1 MRTYTEIIGFDLGHA
16 ETAIMQTQKDATTQ
30 PKHLK
35 VNGESPVITA
45 VAEEMEGQV
54 EIGENAV
61 ISENQKSVRVMFK
74 SPHLENP
81 ETRHPTKL
89 FVQKIVTIL
98 SEQKQINGAAGSLFV
113 VGCPSGWP
121 PETRAA
127 YEALLREAGM
137 QHVMVIP
144 ESRGAF
150 LSARESR
157 DIPEKDLRG
166 SVLIVDI
173 GSSTTDFTAV
183 SNLEAKPIDFGE
195 NNLGAGLLDKII
207 FKRSL
212 NTQKNSAELKG
223 LLDSY
228 PPSKAKC
235 LLLCRKAK
243 EKYFNKRKSVTS
255 AELITDGTTDVI
267 YKVKISS
274 DREMDEVLS
283 TPIGEFLEQ
292 PNPGLGQ
299 LDWKTAFRIMLE
311 KAEKKMDTPPQSILL
326 TGGASRMKFVESLLQ
341 EVFPEAREV
350 KRGAEPEYAIAQG
363 LALAGR
369 LHDKMEKFRKDF
381 RHVFESGQL
390 QKAIQTDSLKKLI
403 DGIVDFLVPELERII
418 LSAFRDWRNGHISTL
433 NGMES
438 ATESRIK
445 QYLESLKEEPGAKK
459 LGEKVIKDWIDT
471 SVRPVVNDLFTPI
484 CDKAG
489 IPPDSSLR
497 LSQDFSDHALHVR
510 AIPSS
515 DIEATDSLDNLSLI
529 AAAIGAV
536 IIATLLG
543 GSGAALLMSG
553 PIGWILGLII
563 GAIVMFIG
571 REAAMDMARDIDLP
585 KLLRQMMTSEEKVR
599 KKLRENRSKLRR
611 QLSTALR
618 GNASA
623 FDKIINGIAKM
634 VKDELKEKAE
644 EAAMLIK

>member
-30 PKHLK
+30 PKLLK

-45 VAEEMEGQV
+45 VAERMDGQV

-89 FVQKIVTIL
+89 FVQKIVAIL

-127 YEALLREAGM
+127 YKALLREAGM

-183 SNLEAKPIDFGE
+183 SNLEEKPIDFGE
-195 NNLGAGLLDKII
+195 NKLGAGLLDKII

-223 LLDSY
+223 LLDAY
-228 PPSKAKC
+228 PPTKAKC
-235 LLLCRKAK
+235 LLLCRRAK
-243 EKYFNKRKSVTS
+243 EKYFNKRTSATS
-255 AELITDGTTDVI
+255 AELITDGTTEVI

-292 PNPGLGQ
+292 PNPGLSQ
-299 LDWKTAFRIMLE
+299 LDWKTAFRKMLE
-311 KAEKKMDTPPQSILL
+311 KAKKKTMDTPPQSILL
-326 TGGASRMKFVESLLQ
+326 TGGASRMKFVESLFR

-369 LHDKMEKFRKDF
+369 VHDKMEKFRKEIK
-381 RHVFESGQL
+381 HVLESGEL
-390 QKAIQTDSLKKLI
+390 QKAIQTDSLKKLM
-403 DGIVDFLVPELERII
+403 DGIVNFLVPELERII
-418 LSAFRDWRNGHISTL
+418 LSAFMDWRNGHISTL
-433 NGMES
+433 SGMES

-445 QYLESLKEEPGAKK
+445 QYLESLKGPGAKK

-471 SVRPVVNDLFTPI
+471 SVRPVVNGLFTPI
-484 CDKAG
+484 CEKAD
-489 IPPDSSLR
+489 IPDSSLS

-510 AIPSS
+510 ATPSS
-515 DIEATDSLDNLSLI
+515 DIEVTDSLNVISFI
-529 AAAIGAV
+529 AGAIGSI

-543 GSGAALLMSG
+543 GSGVSLLMSG

-563 GAIVMFIG
+563 GAIVMFVG
-571 REAAMDMARDIDLP
+571 KKAAMGKARDIDLP
-585 KLLRQMMTSEEKVR
+585 KLFREMMTSEEKVR
-599 KKLRENRSKLRR
+599 NELQKNRGELRR

-618 GNASA
+618 KNASA
-623 FDKIINGIAKM
+623 FDETINGIAEM
-634 VKDELKEKAE
+634 VKDELEKKAE

>member
-30 PKHLK
+30 PKLLK

-45 VAEEMEGQV
+45 VAEGMEGQV
-54 EIGENAV
+54 EIGEDAV

-81 ETRHPTKL
+81 EARHPTKL
-89 FVQKIVTIL
+89 FVQKIVAIL

-113 VGCPSGWP
+113 VGRPSGWS
-121 PETRAA
+121 PETSAA
-127 YEALLREAGM
+127 YKALLREAGM

-173 GSSTTDFTAV
+173 GSSTTDFTVV
-183 SNLEAKPIDFGE
+183 SNLKEKPVDFGE
-195 NNLGAGLLDKII
+195 DKLGAGLLDKII

-228 PPSKAKC
+228 PPTKAKC
-235 LLLCRKAK
+235 LLLCRRVK
-243 EKYFNKRKSVTS
+243 EKYFNKRTSVTS
-255 AELITDGTTDVI
+255 TELITDGTTEVI

-292 PNPGLGQ
+292 PNPGLSQ
-299 LDWKTAFRIMLE
+299 LDWKTAFRKMLE
-311 KAEKKMDTPPQSILL
+311 KAKKKTMDTPPQSILL
-326 TGGASRMKFVESLLQ
+326 TGGASRMKFVESLFR
-341 EVFPEAREV
+341 EVFPEARKV

-369 LHDKMEKFRKDF
+369 MHDKTEKFRKEIYN
-381 RHVFESGQL
+381 VFTSGKL
-390 QKAIQTDSLKKLI
+390 QNTIRTASLKKLI
-403 DGIVDFLVPELERII
+403 EGIVDFLVPELERII
-418 LSAFRDWRNGHISTL
+418 LSAFMDWRNGHISTL
-433 NGMES
+433 NRMES
-438 ATESRIK
+438 ATENRIK
-445 QYLESLKEEPGAKK
+445 QYLESLKGPGAKK

-484 CDKAG
+484 CEKAG
-489 IPPDSSLR
+489 IPDSSLR
-497 LSQDFSDHALHVR
+497 LSQDFSAHALHVR
-510 AIPSS
+510 AMPSS

-553 PIGWILGLII
+553 PVGWILGLII
-563 GAIVMFIG
+563 GAIVMFVG
-571 REAAMDMARDIDLP
+571 REAAREALWIR
-585 KLLRQMMTSEEKVR
+585 RGTSTFQ
-599 KKLRENRSKLRR
+599 NSYD
-611 QLSTALR
+611 
-618 GNASA
+618 G
-623 FDKIINGIAKM
+623 
-634 VKDELKEKAE
+634 
-644 EAAMLIK
+644 